1 MEEREGEERRELRI
15 WKKETYLQSKTKMRK
30 KVKKEKVLV
39 KKGPFVVYFRND
51 ATQTNLCIFIFCN

>member
-1 MEEREGEERRELRI
+1 MEEGDLLAKQNQNEKS
-15 WKKETYLQSKTKMRK
+15 KKKM
-30 KVKKEKVLV
+30 VLV

>member
-1 MEEREGEERRELRI
+1 MEEGDLLAKQNQNEKSTF
-15 WKKETYLQSKTKMRK
+15 KKM
-30 KVKKEKVLV
+30 VLV

>member
-1 MEEREGEERRELRI
+1 MEEGDLLNKQNQNEKS
-15 WKKETYLQSKTKMRK
+15 KKM
-30 KVKKEKVLV
+30 VLV